1 MRTALT
7 KPLARKARLSLTTAA
22 AVSLMLLASG
32 CSGGQAPA
40 GGASGAVSESA
51 AAAPQTGEAAS
62 GEAPARGDADLVI
75 WANGPVVQALQPIAD
90 KFGEENGIT
99 VEVQTVA
106 TELQTNFVTANAS
119 GNGPDIVMGAHD
131 WIGNLVQNGAIDP
144 VQITAEQKAD
154 LLPVATDAV
163 TYNGQTYGM
172 PASVESLVLI
182 RNKALAPEAPAS
194 FEDLLAAGNAA
205 VAAGTAERALNLQ
218 VGPKGDAYF
227 MQPLYSSAGGYLF
240 GKKADGSFDTAD
252 LGVGKE
258 GSIAAAGKIAEL
270 GEKGSKVLS
279 TSVSA
284 DNSIALFNQ
293 GKTAFMVNGPW
304 ALGDVKKAGIDYGL
318 SAVPG
323 FAGMEPAQPF
333 TGVQSF
339 YVASK
344 GKNKSF
350 AETFVQTAAS
360 QKETQRALYEA
371 VRIPPAIA
379 SLVEEVAQTDPDT
392 KIAAD
397 AAAAGIPMPS
407 LPQMAAVWAPLGQ
420 AEAAI
425 AGGADPAATMEQ
437 AGQTIAGALK

>member
-1 MRTALT
+1 MRSAIR
-7 KPLARKARLSLTTAA
+7 PLARRARLTLTTAA
-22 AVSLMLLASG
+22 AVSVMLLASG
-32 CSGGQAPA
+32 CSGSQAPA
-40 GGASGAVSESA
+40 GNASGTPSESA
-51 AAAPQTGEAAS
+51 AAAPAAS
-62 GEAPARGDADLVI
+62 GAPERGDADLVI

-144 VQITAEQKAD
+144 VQITAEQKKEF
-154 LLPVATDAV
+154 LPVATEAV

-182 RNKALAPEAPAS
+182 RNKALAPTAPAT
-194 FEDLLAAGNAA
+194 FEELLAAGEAA
-205 VAAGTAERALNLQ
+205 VTAGKAERALNLQ

-240 GKKADGSFDTAD
+240 GKKADGSFNTAD

-258 GSIAAAGKIAEL
+258 GSIAAARKIAAL
-270 GEKGSKVLS
+270 GEKGSRILS

-284 DNSIALFNQ
+284 DNAIALFNQ

-304 ALGDVKKAGIDYGL
+304 ALGDVKKAGIDYAI
-318 SAVPG
+318 SPVPG
-323 FAGMEPAQPF
+323 FAGMKPAQPF

-350 AETFVQTAAS
+350 AETFVQTAAA
-360 QKETQRALYEA
+360 QKETLRALYEA
-371 VRIPPAIA
+371 VHIPPANA
-379 SLVEEVAQTDPDT
+379 SLIEEVAQKNPET

-397 AAAAGIPMPS
+397 AAAVGIPMPS

-425 AGGADPAATMEQ
+425 AGGADPAATMTQ
-437 AGQTIAGALK
+437 AGKTISGALK

>member
-1 MRTALT
+1 MRTTLIT
-7 KPLARKARLSLTTAA
+7 PLARKARLSITTAA
-22 AVSLMLLASG
+22 AVSIMLLASG
-32 CSGGQAPA
+32 CSGSQAPA
-40 GGASGAVSESA
+40 GNASGAPSESA
-51 AAAPQTGEAAS
+51 SAAPAAS
-62 GEAPARGDADLVI
+62 GAPERGDADLVI

-144 VQITAEQKAD
+144 VQITAEQKAAF
-154 LLPVATDAV
+154 LPVATDAV

-172 PASVESLVLI
+172 PASVESLILI
-182 RNKALAPEAPAS
+182 RNKALVPDAPAS
-194 FEDLLAAGNAA
+194 FEELLAAGDAA
-205 VAAGTAERALNLQ
+205 VAAGKAERALNLQ
-218 VGPKGDAYF
+218 VGAKGDAYF

-258 GSIAAAGKIAEL
+258 GSIAAAGKISEL

-304 ALGDVKKAGIDYGL
+304 ALGDIKKAGIDYGL

-323 FAGMEPAQPF
+323 FAGMKPAQPF

-379 SLVEEVAQTDPDT
+379 SLVDEVAQTSPET

-425 AGGADPAATMEQ
+425 AGGADPAATMTQ

>member
-1 MRTALT
+1 MRSTIR
-7 KPLARKARLSLTTAA
+7 PLARRARLTLSTAA
-22 AVSLMLLASG
+22 AVSVMLLASG

-40 GGASGAVSESA
+40 GNASGAPSEIASA
-51 AAAPQTGEAAS
+51 APAAS
-62 GEAPARGDADLVI
+62 GAPKRGDADLVI

-144 VQITAEQKAD
+144 VQITAEQKKEF
-154 LLPVATDAV
+154 LPVATDAV

-182 RNKALAPEAPAS
+182 RNKALAPKAPAT
-194 FEDLLAAGNAA
+194 FEELLAAGEAA
-205 VAAGTAERALNLQ
+205 VAAGKAERALNLQ

-240 GKKADGSFDTAD
+240 GKKADGSFDPAD

-258 GSIAAAGKIAEL
+258 GSIAAAKKISAL
-270 GEKGSKVLS
+270 GEKGSKILS
-279 TSVSA
+279 TSVSS
-284 DNSIALFNQ
+284 DNAIALFNQ

-304 ALGDVKKAGIDYGL
+304 ALGDVKKAGVDYAI
-318 SAVPG
+318 SPVPG
-323 FAGMEPAQPF
+323 FAGMKPAQPF

-350 AETFVQTAAS
+350 AETFVQSVAS

-371 VRIPPAIA
+371 VFIPPAHAALI
-379 SLVEEVAQTDPDT
+379 EEVGKSSPET

-397 AAAAGIPMPS
+397 AAAVGIPMPS

-425 AGGADPAATMEQ
+425 AGGADPTATMTQ
-437 AGQTIAGALK
+437 AGKTIAGALK

>member
-1 MRTALT
+1 MRTTLIT
-7 KPLARKARLSLTTAA
+7 PLARKARLSLTTAA
-22 AVSLMLLASG
+22 AVSVMLLAAG
-32 CSGGQAPA
+32 CAGGQAPS
-40 GGASGAVSESA
+40 GNASGAASESA
-51 AAAPQTGEAAS
+51 AAAT
-62 GEAPARGDADLVI
+62 GEAPATGSPVRGDADLVI

-144 VQITAEQKAD
+144 VQITAEQKAAF
-154 LLPVATDAV
+154 LPVATDAV

-182 RNKALAPEAPAS
+182 RNKALAPDAPAS
-194 FEDLLAAGNAA
+194 FEELLAAGDAA
-205 VAAGTAERALNLQ
+205 VAAGKAERALNLQ
-218 VGPKGDAYF
+218 VGAKGDAYF

-258 GSIAAAGKIAEL
+258 GSIAAARKISEL
-270 GEKGSKVLS
+270 GDKGSKVLS

-284 DNSIALFNQ
+284 DNAIALFNQ

-304 ALGDVKKAGIDYGL
+304 ALGDVKKAGIEFGL
-318 SAVPG
+318 SPVPG
-323 FAGMEPAQPF
+323 FAGMKPAQPF

-379 SLVEEVAQTDPDT
+379 SLVDEVAQTSPET

-425 AGGADPAATMEQ
+425 AGGADPAATMTQ

>member
-1 MRTALT
+1 MRTAFLQ
-7 KPLARKARLSLTTAA
+7 PLARQARLSLTTAA

-32 CSGGQAPA
+32 CSGSQAPA
-40 GGASGAVSESA
+40 GNASGAASESA
-51 AAAPQTGEAAS
+51 AAAPAAS
-62 GEAPARGDADLVI
+62 GEAPLRGDADLVI

-154 LLPVATDAV
+154 FLPVATDAV

-172 PASVESLVLI
+172 PASVESLILI

-194 FEDLLAAGNAA
+194 FEDLLETGNAA

-218 VGPKGDAYF
+218 VGAKGDAYF

-258 GSIAAAGKIAEL
+258 GSIAAAQKISEL
-270 GEKGSKVLS
+270 GENGSKVLS
-279 TSVSA
+279 TSVSS

-304 ALGDVKKAGIDYGL
+304 ALGDVQKAGIDYGL

-323 FAGMEPAQPF
+323 FAGMQPAQPF

-371 VRIPPAIA
+371 VHIPPAIT
-379 SLVEEVAQTDPDT
+379 SLIKEVAQTNPDT
-392 KIAAD
+392 KIAAE

-425 AGGADPAATMEQ
+425 AGGADPATTMTQ

>member
-1 MRTALT
+1 MRISI
-7 KPLARKARLSLTTAA
+7 KPAARRARLTLTTAA
-22 AVSLMLLASG
+22 AVSVMLLASG
-32 CSGGQAPA
+32 CAGSQAPA
-40 GGASGAVSESA
+40 GNASAAPSESTSAAPAASGAPE
-51 AAAPQTGEAAS
+51 
-62 GEAPARGDADLVI
+62 RGDADLVI

-144 VQITAEQKAD
+144 VQITAEQKKEF
-154 LLPVATDAV
+154 LPVATDAV

-182 RNKALAPEAPAS
+182 RNKALAPKEPAT
-194 FEDLLAAGNAA
+194 FEELLAAGEAA
-205 VAAGTAERALNLQ
+205 VTAGKAERALNLQ

-252 LGVGKE
+252 LGVGKD
-258 GSIAAAGKIAEL
+258 GSIAAAKKISAL
-270 GEKGSKVLS
+270 GEKGSRILS
-279 TSVSA
+279 TSVSS

-304 ALGDVKKAGIDYGL
+304 ALGDVKKAGIDYAI
-318 SAVPG
+318 SPVPG
-323 FAGMEPAQPF
+323 FAGMKPAQPF

-350 AETFVQTAAS
+350 AETFVQTVAS

-371 VRIPPAIA
+371 VFIPPANA
-379 SLVEEVAQTDPDT
+379 SLIEEVAKSNPET

-397 AAAAGIPMPS
+397 AAAVGIPMPS

-425 AGGADPAATMEQ
+425 AGGADPTATMTQ
-437 AGQTIAGALK
+437 AGKTIAGALK

>member
-1 MRTALT
+1 MRTFI
-7 KPLARKARLSLTTAA
+7 KPLARKARLTLTTAA
-22 AVSLMLLASG
+22 AVSVMLLASG
-32 CSGGQAPA
+32 CSGSQAPA
-40 GGASGAVSESA
+40 GNASGAPAESA
-51 AAAPQTGEAAS
+51 SAAPAAS
-62 GEAPARGDADLVI
+62 GAPERGDADLVI

-144 VQITAEQKAD
+144 VQITAEQKKE

-182 RNKALAPEAPAS
+182 RNKALAPKEPAT
-194 FEDLLAAGNAA
+194 FEELLAAGEAA
-205 VAAGTAERALNLQ
+205 VTAGKAERALNLQ

-240 GKKADGSFDTAD
+240 GKKADGSFDPSD

-258 GSIAAAGKIAEL
+258 GSIAAAKKIAAL
-270 GEKGSKVLS
+270 GEKGSRILS
-279 TSVSA
+279 TSVSS

-304 ALGDVKKAGIDYGL
+304 ALGDVKKAGIDYAI
-318 SAVPG
+318 SPVPG
-323 FAGMEPAQPF
+323 FAGMKPAQPF

-350 AETFVQTAAS
+350 AETFVQAVAS

-371 VRIPPAIA
+371 VFIPPANA
-379 SLVEEVAQTDPDT
+379 SLIEEVAKNNPET

-397 AAAAGIPMPS
+397 AAAVGIPMPA

-425 AGGADPAATMEQ
+425 AGGADPTATMTQ
-437 AGQTIAGALK
+437 AGKTIAGALK